1 MGASTIND
9 VARAA
14 GVSIKTVSRVLNG
27 EPYVREETRLK
38 VTEAAERLNYRPN
51 ISARAL
57 AGGRAYLV
65 GLYYDNPSPGYLSEV
80 QLGAIS
86 ACRRAGYH
94 LLVEE
99 VILDEPDLTR
109 RVEALSATVK
119 MDGVILSPPVCDN
132 IEVLDALD
140 EAGVRYVR
148 IAPVKQLERAPY
160 VYMDD
165 HRAAYEMTGYLLS
178 LGHRE
183 IGFVMGHPAH
193 AASRLRYEGFLA
205 AMKDAGCSVP
215 EAWVQPGEF
224 TFRTGLAAG
233 EAILQGKSRPTAVFA
248 SNDDMALGVMTAAH
262 RLGLAVPTQLSVVG
276 FDDSPSAQVI
286 WPQLTTIRQ
295 PTSAMAATAA
305 DMVIAR
311 AGGRGR
317 SDDGPDARLL
327 EFELVIRD
335 SAAAR

>member
-1 MGASTIND
+1 VVASTIND

-65 GLYYDNPSPGYLSEV
+65 GLYYDNPSPGYLSEI

-99 VILDEPDLTR
+99 LALDEPDLAS

-119 MDGVILSPPVCDN
+119 TDGAILSPPVCDN

-140 EAGVRYVR
+140 RAGVRYVR
-148 IAPVKQLERAPY
+148 IAPVSQLERAPY

-165 HRAAYEMTGYLLS
+165 RRAAYEMTGYLQS

-183 IGFVMGHPAH
+183 IGFVIGHPTHASAH
-193 AASRLRYEGFLA
+193 LRHEGYLA
-205 AMKDAGCSVP
+205 AMRDGGCTVRD
-215 EAWVQPGEF
+215 EWVRQGEF
-224 TFRTGLAAG
+224 SFRSGLGCG
-233 EAILQGKSRPTAVFA
+233 EAMLQGKARPTAIFA

-262 RLGLAVPTQLSVVG
+262 RLGLALPQDLSVVG

-286 WPQLTTIRQ
+286 WPQLTTVRQ
-295 PTSAMAATAA
+295 PTVAMAATAVE
-305 DMVIAR
+305 MVIAK
-311 AGGRGR
+311 AGR
-317 SDDGPDARLL
+317 SRAEDGPDARLL
-327 EFELVIRD
+327 DFELVLRE

>member
-38 VTEAAERLNYRPN
+38 VTSAAEALNYRPN

-65 GLYYDNPSPGYLSEV
+65 GLYYDNPSPGYLSEI

-99 VILDEPDLTR
+99 LALDEPNLAK
-109 RVEALSATVK
+109 RVETLSATVK
-119 MDGVILSPPVCDN
+119 TDGAILSPPVCDN

-140 EAGVRYVR
+140 SAGVRYVR
-148 IAPVKQLERAPY
+148 IAPVSQLERGPY

-165 HRAAYEMTGYLLS
+165 HRAAYEMTAYLQS
-178 LGHRE
+178 LGHRK
-183 IGFVMGHPAH
+183 IGFVIGHPGH
-193 AASRLRYEGFLA
+193 AAARLRHEGDLA
-205 AMKDAGCSVP
+205 AMKDGGCAVQDD
-215 EAWVQPGEF
+215 WVRQGEF
-224 TFRTGLAAG
+224 TFRSGLGCG
-233 EAILQGKSRPTAVFA
+233 EAMLQGKVRPTAVFA

-262 RLGLAVPTQLSVVG
+262 RLGLAVPQDLSVVG

-295 PTSAMAATAA
+295 PTAAMAATAA
-305 DMVIAR
+305 EMVISR
-311 AGGRGR
+311 AGR
-317 SDDGPDARLL
+317 SRAEDGPDARLL
-327 EFELVIRD
+327 DFELVVRE
-335 SAAAR
+335 SAAAP